1 LDGEVNLGTSLFG
14 LVANGVTS
22 VVAATNSG
30 VDSVVIAG
38 GYGSADEVTGLT
50 FAEELDVTLQ
60 LTEADDW
67 RDASDLST
75 DGTVN
80 LNTSLSGLA
89 AMGIDSIE
97 AGAESSVGSV
107 VIAGG
112 YGSADEVTG
121 LTFAEELDVT
131 LQLTAADDGLGASD
145 GTTDGTVNLNTS
157 LSGLAAMGIDS
168 IEAGTTSVGSVVI
181 AGGYGS
187 ADEVT
192 GLAFAE
198 ELDVTLQ
205 LTAADDGLDASDGST
220 DGTVNLNTS
229 LSGLAEMGIDSIEA
243 GTTSVGSVVIAG
255 GYGAGVEI
263 TGLSFTDAP
272 GLNDLN
278 VTLQLTQVDDAF
290 DASTDGTVNLH
301 TSLSHLADMGI
312 DSIEASTGSG
322 VDSVVIS
329 EGFGGLTLTE
339 ISSLG
344 LSFNDELTV
353 TVDYIDLASLGLGD
367 DVQSSLMLGQGDAA
381 HTLKDMGIDFINGPD
396 GLIELEDWPHF

>member
-97 AGAESSVGSV
+97 AGAES
-107 VIAGG
+107 
-112 YGSADEVTG
+112 
-121 LTFAEELDVT
+121 
-131 LQLTAADDGLGASD
+131 
-145 GTTDGTVNLNTS
+145 
-157 LSGLAAMGIDS
+157 
-168 IEAGTTSVGSVVI
+168 SVGSVVI